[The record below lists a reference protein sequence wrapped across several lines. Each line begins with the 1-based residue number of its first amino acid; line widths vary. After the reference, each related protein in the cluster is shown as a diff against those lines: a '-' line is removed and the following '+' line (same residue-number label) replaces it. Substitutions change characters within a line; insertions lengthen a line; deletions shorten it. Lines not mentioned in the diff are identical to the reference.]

1 MQTDSTKKIR
11 LSNFNRRA
19 DSDLDLGIGEGFIL
33 RDLKKLLLYVIRRII
48 HLSSGGGQIIRIF
61 KQLNTC
67 TCLMLIVHFVTNA
80 RSRHVRTQKQTKP

>member
-33 RDLKKLLLYVIRRII
+33 RDFKKLLLHVIRRIMN
-48 HLSSGGGQIIRIF
+48 LSSGGRP
-61 KQLNTC
+61 NY
-67 TCLMLIVHFVTNA
+67 
-80 RSRHVRTQKQTKP
+80 